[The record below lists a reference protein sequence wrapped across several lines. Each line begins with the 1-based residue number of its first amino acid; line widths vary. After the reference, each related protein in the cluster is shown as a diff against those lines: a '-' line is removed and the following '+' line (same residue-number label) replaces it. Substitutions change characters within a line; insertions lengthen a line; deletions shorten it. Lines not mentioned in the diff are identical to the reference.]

1 MPERLLFNPQQ
12 LTLNGKS
19 FALWRLPHTKEVC
32 AVVSDKTEPFTPD
45 ILKTEKQGFAF
56 VPFDINS
63 ETPSLFLSGEKLT
76 DIDTSLKSTLNSYH
90 LLDEPIP
97 LDTPDNYVTNVGL
110 AVKSIQQGMLK
121 KVVIARNTLWDTPS
135 GFCPLTFFNR
145 LCEVYPEAMV
155 SLVSIKNIG
164 TWVGATP
171 ELLLEVNNDN
181 LSTVA
186 LAGTQLKNYAQWTNK
201 ESEEQLW
208 VVRYIE
214 NILNE
219 YGVNNIDISA
229 RKKITN
235 GNLEHLYTQ
244 IVFNKAGTTNN
255 SLASQ
260 ILPQLHPTPAVGGL
274 DKEKAIAFIKTHEK
288 FNRSYYSGFLGEI
301 NKENISLFVNL
312 RCMQLTN
319 NGLVAYA
326 GAGITKDSN
335 PEKELQETDNKLNNL
350 KSLLK

>member
-1 MPERLLFNPQQ
+1 MPERLLFNPKQ
-12 LTLNGKS
+12 LKQNNES

-32 AVVSDKTEPFTPD
+32 AVVSDEVEPFTPD
-45 ILKTEKQGFAF
+45 ILETEKQGFAF
-56 VPFDINS
+56 IPFDINS

-76 DIDTSLKSTLNSYH
+76 DIDTTLKSTLNDYH
-90 LLDEPIP
+90 LSDEPIL
-97 LDTPDNYVTNVGL
+97 LDTPDNYITNVGL
-110 AVKSIQQGMLK
+110 AVKSIQQGLLK
-121 KVVIARNTLWDTPS
+121 KVVIARNTLWDAPS
-135 GFCPLTFFNR
+135 GFCPLTFFNS
-145 LCEVYPEAMV
+145 LCKVYPEAMV

-164 TWVGATP
+164 TWIGATP
-171 ELLLEVNNDN
+171 ELLLEVNSDS

-186 LAGTQLKNYAQWTNK
+186 LAGTQLKDQAQWTNK

-214 NILNE
+214 NILTE
-219 YGVNNIDISA
+219 FEVNNIDISA

-244 IVFNKAGTTNN
+244 IVFNKKGTTNS

-260 ILPQLHPTPAVGGL
+260 ILPQLHPTPAVGGI
-274 DKEKAIAFIKTHEK
+274 DKKNAIAFIKTHER

-301 NKENISLFVNL
+301 NKNATSLFVNL

-319 NGLVAYA
+319 NGLIAYA